1 MGTEKKKRCKHD
13 LVEGTCSNCAGVP
26 PLKDTRDLL
35 ETSRKEYS
43 GRQNCV
49 YTFAQLFYL
58 DPDKAPESACRI
70 SR

>member
-1 MGTEKKKRCKHD
+1 M
-13 LVEGTCSNCAGVP
+13 CAGVP

-35 ETSRKEYS
+35 ETSPKEYS

-49 YTFAQLFYL
+49 FTFAQLFYL